1 MTVASFLFALMNG
14 AIRLLGDGWGSA
26 DGTGMH
32 PFQIAFLRN
41 VFALAFML
49 PWLLR
54 HGRVGLRTQRLNMH
68 LWRAAV
74 GLVAMLTW
82 FSAIAYLPLAE
93 AVALNFTVPLFAT
106 AGAALFLGEAV
117 RARRW
122 TATAVGFLGVVVI
135 LRPGFT
141 EFTPLMT
148 LPVIAAGF
156 MAVSTLLVKSL
167 SRTEAPA
174 AIVTY
179 MNLLLTPLS
188 LLPALFVWRWPT
200 LTELGLGLFI
210 GLCAALAHNAFT
222 RAFVQADASAVMP
235 FDYSRLPFVAVVG
248 YLLFAEVPD
257 GWTWVG
263 AAIIAGAAIYIAQRE
278 SRVARER
285 PTLQVSAEAVKGRP

>member
-49 PWLLR
+49 PWLVR

-200 LTELGLGLFI
+200 LTELALGVFI

-235 FDYSRLPFVAVVG
+235 FDYTRLPFVAVVG

-285 PTLQVSAEAVKGRP
+285 PTLQVSTEAVKGRP